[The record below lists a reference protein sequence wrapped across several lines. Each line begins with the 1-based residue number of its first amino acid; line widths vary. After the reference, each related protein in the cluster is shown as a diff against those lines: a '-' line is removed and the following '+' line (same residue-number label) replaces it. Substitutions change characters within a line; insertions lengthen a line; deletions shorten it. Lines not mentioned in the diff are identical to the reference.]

1 MSDGKTKKNEKKL
14 LWKIHHWAGLYAG
27 IVIGV
32 LSLTGALA
40 MFIPEI
46 DTLILKH
53 KYDAA
58 STPYTGDPQFAKTV
72 DSLTTRFP
80 EYSSLSINLPEKP
93 GQVALVDLIVRPAN
107 APLERYSIFVDAG
120 KDEIVGERNQQN
132 SLANY
137 MRQIHVR
144 LYEGNWGRQLV
155 GLGGVA
161 LVVLAVTGLLIY
173 GNFMKK
179 KSWPNVR
186 KNVGMRIAMADW
198 HKLLGISALAF
209 NLVIALT
216 GAWLG
221 LQPWLMKWL
230 DFKAPNAYAYEAP
243 VVIKPE
249 ADRAQ
254 TIEWTKVYSA
264 MRKEFPDLRP
274 NDISLSTNGSNAVI
288 IRGNIPGLVYERNI
302 NMLALSKTD
311 YTPIMKYD
319 VRTAPFSHKFYFVQ
333 EALHFGDFGGLGL
346 KIIYSIL
353 GVASGFLSISGF
365 AIYLYRRQK
374 KVPSA
379 SNPMKVTFAYFTVII
394 LFLVLVALVSLF
406 IGYSLASTIAA
417 YVINGILIGLPIYA
431 WVRYITKQ
439 VKRRRSIQTAA

>member
-53 KYDAA
+53 QYDAV
-58 STPYTGDPQFAKTV
+58 STPYVGDPQFSKTI

-80 EYSSLSINLPEKP
+80 DYSSLSINLPEKS
-93 GQVALVDLIVRPAN
+93 GDVALVDLIVRPDN
-107 APLERYSIFVDAG
+107 APLQRYSIFVDAG
-120 KDEIVGERNQQN
+120 KDKIVGERNQQN
-132 SLANY
+132 SMANY

-155 GLGGVA
+155 GFGGVA

-221 LQPWLMKWL
+221 LQPWLMKWF
-230 DFKAPNAYAYEAP
+230 DIKSPNAHEMP
-243 VVIKPE
+243 VIMKPE
-249 ADRAQ
+249 ADRAL
-254 TIEWTKVYSA
+254 TVNWTDVYST
-264 MRKEFPDLRP
+264 MRKEFPDLRA
-274 NDISLSTNGSNAVI
+274 NDISLSTNGSGSI
-288 IRGNIPGLVYERNI
+288 TIRGNIPGLVYERNI
-302 NMLALSKTD
+302 NLLVLSKTD
-311 YTPIMKYD
+311 YTPIHKYD

-333 EALHFGDFGGLGL
+333 EALHFGDFGGIGL
-346 KIIYSIL
+346 KVIYSML
-353 GVASGFLSISGF
+353 GIASGFLSISGF

-374 KVPSA
+374 KVPTA
-379 SNPMKVTFAYFTVII
+379 SNPMKVTFAYFIIII
-394 LFLVLVALVSLF
+394 LFLVLIALISLF
-406 IGYSLASTIAA
+406 VGYSQAATVAA

-431 WVRYITKQ
+431 LAKYLTKR
-439 VKRRRSIQTAA
+439 VSRRIQTAA